1 MRVTFLAIACL
12 LSSLHAFAQQPSSTA
27 TTTTSAAPATQPA
40 TIVVPGSVA
49 AFYVADLYA
58 KDSGYLSEV
67 KADIGDHVKKGDVLA
82 MIDDPELL
90 QQLKGAEALLAAKE
104 QLAAAS
110 EASVQQAKASLEVAR
125 SQVAALEAE
134 RELAEST
141 LKRQEA
147 LFQDKAAT
155 SQQIDETRAKARVT
169 AAAADVGRAKI
180 TSAEADLRAAEAG
193 RAVAAAQV
201 NVAAADA
208 ERTRTLV
215 GYTKVVA
222 PFDGVITR
230 RIANVG
236 DLVQNASTGR
246 PMPLFTCQKLDVV
259 RISCD
264 VPDAAATAVRA
275 GTKADVRLSSSNAAA
290 APAAIAAAVT
300 RVAVALD
307 PATRTMRAEIDLP
320 NPGEKLRPG
329 MYAQVVLFPQSEPTV
344 ARREVAQ

>member
-1 MRVTFLAIACL
+1 MVKRLVAIASL
-12 LSSLHAFAQQPSSTA
+12 LTPVAAFAQQPS
-27 TTTTSAAPATQPA
+27 TTPAPATQPA
-40 TIVVPGSVA
+40 KVVVPGSVA
-49 AFYVADLYA
+49 AFYVASLYA

-82 MIDDPELL
+82 AIDDPELL

-104 QLAAAS
+104 QLAAAA
-110 EASVQQAKASLEVAR
+110 EASVQQAKASLDVAKC
-125 SQVAALEAE
+125 QVTALEAE
-134 RELAEST
+134 RDLAEST

-147 LFQDKAAT
+147 LFNEKAAT

-169 AAAADVGRAKI
+169 AADADVGRAKI
-180 TSAEADLRAAEAG
+180 ASAEADLRAAEAG

-201 NVAAADA
+201 KVAAADV

-222 PFDGVITR
+222 PFDGVVTR
-230 RIANVG
+230 RLANVG

-246 PMPLFTCQKLDVV
+246 GMPLFTSQKIDVV
-259 RISCD
+259 RVSCD
-264 VPDAAATAVRA
+264 VPDTSAAAIRA
-275 GTKADVRLSSSNAAA
+275 GTKAEVRLSGAGG
-290 APAAIAAAVT
+290 AAIAAAVT
-300 RVAVALD
+300 RVAVSVD

-329 MYAQVVLFPQSEPTV
+329 MYAQVTLFPQNEPAV
-344 ARREVAQ
+344 ARGEVAR

>member
-1 MRVTFLAIACL
+1 MVRTLVAVAFLLTPVAAI
-12 LSSLHAFAQQPSSTA
+12 AQQPSTTAA
-27 TTTTSAAPATQPA
+27 TTTNAPTTQPA
-40 TIVVPGSVA
+40 TVVVPGSVA

-58 KDSGYLSEV
+58 KDSGYLAEV

-82 MIDDPELL
+82 VIDDPELL

-104 QLAAAS
+104 QLATAA

-125 SQVAALEAE
+125 SQVAALEAD

-147 LFQDKAAT
+147 LFKEKAAT

-201 NVAAADA
+201 KVAAADV

-222 PFDGVITR
+222 PFDGVVTR
-230 RIANVG
+230 RLANVG
-236 DLVQNASTGR
+236 DLVQNAATGR
-246 PMPLFTCQKLDVV
+246 GMPLFTCQKLDVV
-259 RISCD
+259 RVSCD
-264 VPDAAATAVRA
+264 VPDTNAAAIRA
-275 GTKADVRLSSSNAAA
+275 GTKAEVRLRGSGGAVI
-290 APAAIAAAVT
+290 PAVAVT
-300 RVAVALD
+300 RVAVAVD

-320 NPGEKLRPG
+320 NPGEKIRPG
-329 MYAQVVLFPQSEPTV
+329 MYAQVTLFPQAEPAV
-344 ARREVAQ
+344 ARGEVAR

>member
-1 MRVTFLAIACL
+1 MRLTCLAIVCL
-12 LSSLHAFAQQPSSTA
+12 LSPLHTFAQQPSPTSTG
-27 TTTTSAAPATQPA
+27 PATQPA

-58 KDSGYLSEV
+58 KDAGYLSEV

-82 MIDDPELL
+82 VIDDPELL

-110 EASVQQAKASLEVAR
+110 EAGVQQAKASLEVAR
-125 SQVAALEAE
+125 SEVAALEAE

-147 LFQDKAAT
+147 LFKEKAAT
-155 SQQIDETRAKARVT
+155 SQQIEETRAKSRVT
-169 AAAADVGRAKI
+169 GAAADVGRAKI
-180 TSAEADLRAAEAG
+180 ASAEADLRAAEAG

-201 NVAAADA
+201 KVAAADA

-222 PFDGVITR
+222 PFDGVVTR

-246 PMPLFTCQKLDVV
+246 GMPLFTCQKLDVV

-264 VPDAAATAVRA
+264 VPDASAAVVRA
-275 GTKADVRLSSSNAAA
+275 GTKADVRLSGSNAAA
-290 APAAIAAAVT
+290 AISAAVT
-300 RVAVALD
+300 RVAVAVD
-307 PATRTMRAEIDLP
+307 PATRTMRAEIELP

-329 MYAQVVLFPQSEPTV
+329 MYAQVMLFPQSEPTV
-344 ARREVAQ
+344 ARGEVAR